1 MGRLAACGRL
11 VIGHV
16 DNRGLQPLDTYARRY
31 RTELTGRIIPFW
43 LRHSL
48 DREHGGY
55 FTCLTRDGSVYD
67 PRKYVWLQGRA
78 VWMFSKLYNEL
89 EPRPEYL
96 DAARLILDFLRRHA
110 RDPQGRYYFSL
121 TREGRPAFYQRK
133 PYAAVFAML
142 GMLEFSKAVNDAALR
157 AEAIAL
163 FWQILV
169 WIKDPA
175 LLGRPSGL
183 PSLADVMVTASMA
196 SEIARI
202 DPDPRYRAILQDCL
216 DASKLFY
223 DPRRRI
229 FLEYPPAGTP
239 EGRLFC
245 PGDSIEASWFLLHA
259 NPDKQMQALLLDS
272 IEGALEFGWDQEY
285 GGLYYFMD
293 VDGLPALPLE
303 SNMKLWWPH
312 TEAIYATTL
321 AYSLTSDKRFLTWL
335 ERIDA
340 YAFAHF
346 SDPEHGE
353 WYGYCDRRGE
363 LTSTAKGNNY
373 KGCFHVPRMLL
384 LSYQVLTQ
392 GSALLR

>member
-1 MGRLAACGRL
+1 MDRTRK
-11 VIGHV
+11 
-16 DNRGLQPLDTYARRY
+16 DNRELNPLDTYARRY
-31 RTELTGRIIPFW
+31 RAELLDRVIPFW

-48 DREHGGY
+48 DRENGGY
-55 FTCLTRDGSVYD
+55 FTCLTREGAVYD
-67 PRKYVWLQGRA
+67 SRKYVWLQGRA

-89 EPRPEYL
+89 EPRQEYL

-110 RDPQGRYYFSL
+110 HDPQGRYYFSL
-121 TREGRPAFYQRK
+121 TREGLPSFYQRK

-142 GMLEFSKAVNDAALR
+142 GMLEFSKATNDAALR

-163 FWQILV
+163 FWQIRD
-169 WIKDPA
+169 WIKDPT
-175 LLGRPSGL
+175 LLGRPPQL

-202 DPDPRYRAILQDCL
+202 DPDPRYRDILRECL
-216 DASKLFY
+216 NRSLAFY
-223 DPRRRI
+223 DPARRI
-229 FLEYPPAGTP
+229 FLEYQPADTP

-259 NPDKQMQALLLDS
+259 NPDEKMRALLLDS

-293 VDGLPALPLE
+293 VAGLPPLPLE
-303 SNMKLWWPH
+303 ANMKLWWPH
-312 TEAIYATTL
+312 TEAIYATIL
-321 AYSLTSDKRFLTWL
+321 AHSLTSDRRFLTWL
-335 ERIDA
+335 ERLDA

-353 WYGYCDRRGE
+353 WFGYCDRRGE
-363 LTSTAKGNNY
+363 LTNTAKGNNY

-384 LSYQVLTQ
+384 LSYQLLT
-392 GSALLR
+392 GSRE

>member
-1 MGRLAACGRL
+1 MHALA
-11 VIGHV
+11 
-16 DNRGLQPLDTYARRY
+16 TYAERY
-31 RTELTGRIIPFW
+31 RSELLDRVIPFW

-48 DREHGGY
+48 DPEYGGC
-55 FTCLTRDGSVYD
+55 FTCLTREGAIYD
-67 PRKYVWLQGRA
+67 SRKYVWLQGRA

-89 EPRPEYL
+89 EPRAEFL
-96 DAARLILDFLRRHA
+96 DTARLIFDFLRRHA
-110 RDPQGRYYFSL
+110 RDEQGRYYFSL
-121 TREGRPAFYQRK
+121 TREGRPSFYQRK

-142 GMLEFSKAVNDAALR
+142 GMLEFSKATNDPALR
-157 AEAIAL
+157 QEAIGL
-163 FWQILV
+163 FWQIRG
-169 WIKDPA
+169 WIQDPA
-175 LLGRPSGL
+175 LLGRPAQL
-183 PSLADVMVTASMA
+183 PTLADVMITTSMA

-202 DPDPRYRAILQDCL
+202 DPDPRYRDILDECL
-216 DASKLFY
+216 ERSKAFY

-229 FLEYPPAGTP
+229 FLEYLPADTP

-259 NPDKQMQALLLDS
+259 GPDEEMRTLLLDS
-272 IEGALEFGWDQEY
+272 IEGALEFGWDREY

-293 VDGLPALPLE
+293 VDGLPPLPLE

-312 TEAIYATTL
+312 TEAIYATIL
-321 AYSLTSDKRFLTWL
+321 AYSLTSDTRFLTWL

-353 WYGYCDRRGE
+353 WFGYCDRRAE
-363 LTSTAKGNNY
+363 LTNTAKGNNY

-384 LSYQVLTQ
+384 LSYQTLMRLP
-392 GSALLR
+392 APAR

>member
-1 MGRLAACGRL
+1 MQRMSK
-11 VIGHV
+11 
-16 DNRGLQPLDTYARRY
+16 DNSELPPLETYAHRY
-31 RTELTGRIIPFW
+31 RAELLDRVIPFW

-55 FTCLTRDGSVYD
+55 FSCLTREGAVYD
-67 PRKYVWLQGRA
+67 SRKYIWLQGRA
-78 VWMFSKLYNEL
+78 IWMFSKLYNEL
-89 EPRPEYL
+89 EPRQEYL

-121 TREGRPAFYQRK
+121 TREGRSSFYQRK

-142 GMLEFSKAVNDAALR
+142 GMLEFSKATIDTALR
-157 AEAIAL
+157 AEAVDL
-163 FWQILV
+163 FWQILA
-169 WIKDPA
+169 WIKDPT
-175 LLGRPSGL
+175 LLGRPSAL

-202 DPDPRYRAILQDCL
+202 DPDPRYRDILRDCL
-216 DASKLFY
+216 EASKTFY
-223 DPRRRI
+223 DPYRRI
-229 FLEYPPAGTP
+229 FLEYPPAATP

-259 NPDKQMQALLLDS
+259 GPDKKMRALLLDS
-272 IEGALEFGWDQEY
+272 IEGALEFGWDQQY

-293 VDGLPALPLE
+293 VSGFPPLPLE

-321 AYSLTSDKRFLTWL
+321 AYSLTGDPKWL
-335 ERIDA
+335 KWLDRVDA

-353 WYGYCDRRGE
+353 WFGYCDRRGE
-363 LTSTAKGNNY
+363 LTNTAKGNNY

-384 LSYQVLTQ
+384 LSYQVLTR
-392 GSALLR
+392 GPALTP